1 MNFGSM
7 LMNNTNNEKALSS
20 FRSAIDSLA
29 KSIVGKNPH
38 HVISGPAWAIKHRIV
53 INYIESYVLE
63 NNELPSGIHFVR
75 KFKGSPNAYPGPI
88 GDSGF
93 VIFTIFSK

>member
-7 LMNNTNNEKALSS
+7 LMNNTNNEKALSP

-29 KSIVGKNPH
+29 ESIVGKNPH

-53 INYIESYVLE
+53 INYIEAYVLE
-63 NNELPSGIHFVR
+63 NKEFPTGIHFIR
-75 KFKGSPNAYPGPI
+75 KFKGRPNAYPGPI
-88 GDSGF
+88 GDRGF
-93 VIFTIFSK
+93 VNFDNF